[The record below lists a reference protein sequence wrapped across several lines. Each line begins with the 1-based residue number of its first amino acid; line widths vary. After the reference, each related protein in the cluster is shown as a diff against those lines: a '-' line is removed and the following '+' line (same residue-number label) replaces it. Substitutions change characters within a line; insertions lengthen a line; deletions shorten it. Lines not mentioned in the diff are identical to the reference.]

1 MARALLLF
9 LELRLEP
16 LSWLEPHYYL
26 ICRGSSHSSLI
37 IIQWVRLETL
47 TWLDL
52 HNTNTKMP
60 EGYAKSDV
68 RHVQSRPDTSLY
80 AFMQCINV
88 YKKYIQL
95 SVDIKIYR
103 PGRGIYARFIL
114 SHKCIY
120 YMYTHLC
127 IYASFG
133 DYVILIQKILNFI
146 IIRKSKKER
155 LIKR

>member
-1 MARALLLF
+1 MARASLSF
-9 LELRLEP
+9 SEWGLRHFHD
-16 LSWLEPHYYL
+16 S
-26 ICRGSSHSSLI
+26 IF
-37 IIQWVRLETL
+37 IIQILKCSKSTS
-47 TWLDL
+47 
-52 HNTNTKMP
+52 
-60 EGYAKSDV
+60 KSDV